1 MKIVIDYPIHYD
13 TKRYNKQKG
22 KIVMYKC
29 KDCKADTPMDYFS
42 PDGETC
48 LDCIDPDTLADLEQE
63 MSWQRYEQ
71 AKDEGTLDLYRD
83 VDCVIE
89 DD

>member
-1 MKIVIDYPIHYD
+1 
-13 TKRYNKQKG
+13 
-22 KIVMYKC
+22 MYKC
-29 KDCKADTPMDYFS
+29 KDCKADTPMDYFA

-48 LDCIDPDTLADLEQE
+48 LDCIDPDTLADLEEE

-83 VDCVIE
+83 SDTMIE
-89 DD
+89 EGE